1 MLTRFLADGTLVVI
15 IIVAA
20 IMVLNYMRSSPK
32 QFFRLLPQLI
42 MAGLTSLLVG
52 KIMSLLYQPSV
63 ERPFIERGVAA
74 GAAYIDNPGFPSD
87 HALLAV
93 VIVAAVWF
101 ITRNKRIAIL
111 LSFTVIV
118 MCVARVVALV
128 HTPIDIIGGIIAG
141 LSGSIWYQK
150 IKTQR

>member
-87 HALLAV
+87 HALLAL

-101 ITRNKRIAIL
+101 ITRNKRVAIL

-141 LSGSIWYQK
+141 LSGTIWYQK

>member
-87 HALLAV
+87 HALLAL

-101 ITRNKRIAIL
+101 ITRNKRVAIL

>member
-101 ITRNKRIAIL
+101 ITRNKRVAIL

-150 IKTQR
+150 IKTQS

>member
-1 MLTRFLADGTLVVI
+1 
-15 IIVAA
+15 
-20 IMVLNYMRSSPK
+20 
-32 QFFRLLPQLI
+32 

-101 ITRNKRIAIL
+101 ITRNKRVAIL

-150 IKTQR
+150 IKTQS

>member
-150 IKTQR
+150 IKTQS